1 MQTDVQVIKVTF
13 DEWIELFKGAKECS
27 FSVDER
33 DHSWIFKEAKE
44 YDMPI
49 YQHAGHFLI
58 AYN

>member
-1 MQTDVQVIKVTF
+1 MQTDVQIIKVTF
-13 DEWIELFKGAKECS
+13 NEWIELFKGAKERS

-33 DHSWIFKEAKE
+33 DNSWIFKEAKKYGE
-44 YDMPI
+44 PI

>member
-1 MQTDVQVIKVTF
+1 MRTDVQIIKVTF
-13 DEWIELFKGAKECS
+13 DEWIELFKGANERS

-33 DHSWIFKEAKE
+33 DHSWILKEAKE